1 MSFVIESKA
10 IIYKIRN
17 LSKHR
22 HFRNGLLDKWT
33 GKLET
38 PYKLRY
44 DSILSCHICITY
56 MWIKCIYVCVS
67 VKKKKLW
74 SNSFGIEMDMSM
86 FWEEKIWYYV
96 NNDKYE
102 IWILLSFHLYFEK
115 LRWMNGG
122 MMMHDERV
130 DTQNGQL
137 NETTNGH
144 ESNDNRCSQCLVCV
158 WFYFMR
164 VVVVV
169 VWFSAFIFINHG
181 ISFDNSS
188 SSSSSV
194 PDDSPDDRNGVD
206 FNWSLVGTIPRHL
219 PHAPLFK
226 SPDKIYILPQRTHSS
241 CGSPAN
247 HKREE
252 EKKHTEFCR

>member
-1 MSFVIESKA
+1 MNGKTRNPLQTNDMIQFFRAIFVLLTCE
-10 IIYKIRN
+10 
-17 LSKHR
+17 LSVYMCALALKRKSYDRIH
-22 HFRNGLLDKWT
+22 LVLKWIWVCF
-33 GKLET
+33 GKR
-38 PYKLRY
+38 KY
-44 DSILSCHICITY
+44 DIMLIMIN
-56 MWIKCIYVCVS
+56 MK
-67 VKKKKLW
+67 
-74 SNSFGIEMDMSM
+74 FE
-86 FWEEKIWYYV
+86 
-96 NNDKYE
+96 
-102 IWILLSFHLYFEK
+102 ILLSFHLYFEK

-144 ESNDNRCSQCLVCV
+144 KSNDNRCSQCLVCV

-164 VVVVV
+164 VVVVVVVV